1 MANVWTIDDLKQ
13 ALAEAMKAAAA
24 GAEEGAEGA
33 EGAITGWLLAEER
46 VHRRERYF
54 LAEPTAALAIDQDR
68 ASDSYNVVL
77 TLFVAL
83 LVEAGAGVGAEQR
96 QGEISKKLF
105 TTLPLPEQLAAAMA
119 AARQTDQRSWALP
132 PAYGGDLPNLLTA
145 DPDLL
150 EDMDGCMEKMTA
162 QIAAAVNVVR
172 PTRFNSAELF
182 MSLHRR
188 QWHLSNGLSYEA
200 AQTRI
205 YVEAAYSMAQTVAEG
220 SADGSISS
228 GQISDEYLHTQ
239 WAVNMADI
247 SVSALF
253 DETSERA
260 MRMLQVRPPIAGNYP
275 VIIDAEV
282 LATLF
287 HDQLG
292 QLSAVNAY
300 NKLPFIAPGAELIK
314 AAQGDLITMALDP
327 DLPYGADT
335 ALFSRAGVRQQYL
348 TLVDKNIVQAT
359 AADQQHASYL
369 GLPVTSVRGNLVVAP
384 GSLNHAQLSQAAPLV
399 IEILQFSGLFTD
411 ANSGTFS
418 SEIRLARVYDNA
430 NGSVHYI
437 KGGSLSGAVAD
448 NFKGLRLSSDVV
460 KHTHFS
466 SAAPRGQG
474 YLGPQYALLS
484 DVSIAG

>member
-13 ALAEAMKAAAA
+13 ALAEAIKPA
-24 GAEEGAEGA
+24 AEGA
-33 EGAITGWLLAEER
+33 EGSITGWLLAEER

-54 LAEPTAALAIDQDR
+54 LAEPGAALAIDQDR

-83 LVEAGAGVGAEQR
+83 CVEAGAGVGAESR

-105 TTLPLPEQLAAAMA
+105 MSLPLPEQLAAARA

-145 DPDLL
+145 DQGLL

-162 QIAAAVNVVR
+162 QIAAAVNVAR
-172 PTRFNSAELF
+172 PTQFNSAELF
-182 MSLHRR
+182 MSSHQRH
-188 QWHLSNGLSYEA
+188 WYLSNGLSHQA
-200 AQTRI
+200 VQTRI
-205 YVEAAYSMAQTVAEG
+205 YVEAAYSMAQTA
-220 SADGSISS
+220 ADGAP
-228 GQISDEYLHTQ
+228 ISDEYLHTQ

-287 HDQLG
+287 HDQLS

-314 AAQGDLITMALDP
+314 AAQGDLITMVLDP

-335 ALFSRAGVRQQYL
+335 ALFSRAGVRQQVL

-369 GLPVTSVRGNLVVAP
+369 GSPVTSVRGNVVVAP
-384 GSLNHAQLSQAAPLV
+384 GSLSHAEISRAAPLV

-418 SEIRLARVYDNA
+418 SEIRLARVFDNV

-448 NFKGLRLSSDVV
+448 NFKGLRLSHEVV

-466 SAAPRGQG
+466 SAVPRGQG
-474 YLGPQYALLS
+474 YLGPKYALLS